1 MNINAGHGDDKPLL
15 YFQQRCRGGLRPP
28 PTTIEA
34 PPLPTRVS
42 TAGLPSLN
50 SHSLGNEAIFCHQRH
65 KALTN
70 EDGMCS
76 WLQAQALPASATNSA
91 PSLKLRC
98 IEQQA
103 MGTSEDA
110 GSAVLSPPCARVCLQ
125 MQLPEL
131 WVGLGWVLGAPKWGL
146 QELDGVWE
154 GCRASSSSRPAAP
167 MRLQLEHPQRVLPE
181 VSPLTRTRSDHFVSF
196 LGTKPPQ
203 TGIPL

>member
-1 MNINAGHGDDKPLL
+1 MTKPLL

-28 PTTIEA
+28 PTTTEA

-103 MGTSEDA
+103 TGTSEDA

-154 GCRASSSSRPAAP
+154 GCRASSTHAPAAGASP
-167 MRLQLEHPQRVLPE
+167 ARAPRGVATHSDKIRSLRVISRHQAPPDRDSS
-181 VSPLTRTRSDHFVSF
+181 VSL
-196 LGTKPPQ
+196 
-203 TGIPL
+203 IPLVQSESP